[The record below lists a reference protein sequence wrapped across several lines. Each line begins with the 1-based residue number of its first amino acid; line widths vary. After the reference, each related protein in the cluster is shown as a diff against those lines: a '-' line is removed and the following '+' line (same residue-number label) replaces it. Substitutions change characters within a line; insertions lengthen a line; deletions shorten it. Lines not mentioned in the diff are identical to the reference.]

1 MSVCVSFT
9 EYSIAF
15 FDLLSTGNYL
25 QVCNIVGY
33 NGTKW
38 EEVVNIMLIGEYIH
52 TIDDKKRLSFPVK
65 FRKEMGKSVVV
76 TPGLDRCLFV
86 FTTKEWAKIAGKLA
100 DSSMLHADT
109 RSFNR
114 YLLGGAT
121 EVSVDTNGRILIPD
135 FLKERA
141 GIVSSKKI
149 AVVGVHTRVELWEE
163 SNWQAYKKSVES
175 KADELAERLGTIG
188 VL

>member
-1 MSVCVSFT
+1 
-9 EYSIAF
+9 
-15 FDLLSTGNYL
+15 
-25 QVCNIVGY
+25 
-33 NGTKW
+33 
-38 EEVVNIMLIGEYIH
+38 MLIGEYIH

-86 FTTKEWAKIAGKLA
+86 FTTKEWAKIASKLA
-100 DSSMLHADT
+100 DGSMLHADT

-135 FLKERA
+135 FLKERG
-141 GIVSSKKI
+141 GITSSKI

-163 SNWQAYKKSVES
+163 SVWQAYKKSVEA
-175 KADELAERLGTIG
+175 KADELAERLSTIG

>member
-1 MSVCVSFT
+1 
-9 EYSIAF
+9 
-15 FDLLSTGNYL
+15 
-25 QVCNIVGY
+25 
-33 NGTKW
+33 
-38 EEVVNIMLIGEYIH
+38 MLIGEYIH
-52 TIDDKKRLSFPVK
+52 TIDEKNRLSFPVK

-86 FTTKEWAKIAGKLA
+86 FTTKEWVTIAEKLA
-100 DSSMLHADT
+100 NSSMLQADT

-121 EVSVDTNGRILIPD
+121 EVSVDAQGRILVPD

-141 GIVSSKKI
+141 GIEGKVAI
-149 AVVGVHTRVELWEE
+149 VGVHTRVELWDE
-163 SNWQAYKKSVES
+163 STWKTYKKDVETN
-175 KADELAERLGTIG
+175 ADSLAERLGGIG